1 MMTQKRTP
9 IQVIDPPIQ
18 IDLLIEIYFF
28 ILKSV
33 FRSFDFKKNSPLI
46 EKNKILVTPIKSILK
61 IIKK

>member
-33 FRSFDFKKNSPLI
+33 FHSFDFKKNSHLI